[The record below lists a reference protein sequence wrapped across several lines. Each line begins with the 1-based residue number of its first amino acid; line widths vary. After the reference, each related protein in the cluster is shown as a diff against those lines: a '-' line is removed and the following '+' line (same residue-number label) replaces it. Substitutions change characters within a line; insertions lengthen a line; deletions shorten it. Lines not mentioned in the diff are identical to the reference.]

1 MTKKLCSTW
10 RLPKWDGWPAV
21 PIVVS
26 VLALLAACGHGSP
39 QPELAAPLSMATATI
54 IPTEEVSFTE
64 EQLSA
69 LGYEY
74 ALSQS
79 DLVTGVTANVQSDQ
93 EVWWRVTAELYGV
106 DTLILLN
113 VVMGSTIAL
122 EEGQVRFHVFTRQWI
137 GSQIRLERLS
147 PPVRMAIEGL
157 QEGVTGAL
165 DSYFRQNGWVPVSV
179 TADDGAIA
187 VTVETG

>member
-1 MTKKLCSTW
+1 MTRKLLKRHVCAAI
-10 RLPKWDGWPAV
+10 LMGLIAL
-21 PIVVS
+21 VS
-26 VLALLAACGHGSP
+26 PVACGRTTPGP
-39 QPELAAPLSMATATI
+39 GAAVSLPTATASTV
-54 IPTEEVSFTE
+54 PTKSISVTE

-93 EVWWRVTAELYGV
+93 EVWWRLTAELYGV

-137 GSQIRLERLS
+137 GSQLRLERLS

-165 DSYFRQNGWVPVSV
+165 DSYFRENGWVPVGL
-179 TADDGAIA
+179 TADDEAIA